1 MKSSIQEQSGQND
14 FQRRLAARSDELKW
28 LYMELYHGQ
37 TDNYYNLCRSMETFY
52 NERGEALKASDLQ
65 REAKPSWYL
74 QNDLVGMM
82 LYTENFA
89 GNLQGVRR
97 HLDYLEK
104 SGINYLHLMP
114 LLDTPEG
121 RSDGGY
127 AVADFRKV
135 LPSLGTMEDLSALTQ
150 DCHDR
155 GICVCLDYV
164 MNHTSEEHEWA
175 RRARAGEREYQD
187 RYFFYDDYGLPAQ
200 FERTVPEVFPKTAP
214 GNFTYLPE
222 LGKYVMTSFY
232 PYQWDLNYWNP
243 VVFNEMAGNL
253 LYLANRGIDIIR
265 IDAVPYI
272 WKQLGTNCRNL
283 PQVHTIVR
291 MIRLITEIVC
301 PGVLLLGEVV
311 MEPKELAPY
320 FGTPQKPEC
329 HMLYNATTMCTLWH
343 TVATRDVSLLRYQT
357 DQVVGLP
364 KTYGFL
370 NYIRCHDDIGWGL
383 DFKFLEQKG
392 MKEVAHK
399 RFLNDYF
406 LGKYDFST
414 STGELYNE
422 DPVTGD
428 ARFCGTTASMCGV
441 ERGGFE
447 ENPEKVAV
455 GIRLDL
461 MLHAFLLFQS
471 GIPVIYSGDEI
482 AAVNDWTYHQ
492 DPLKAEDSRYIHR
505 GKFNWEAAK
514 RISDPAST
522 EGRMHQGLCTL
533 EKARR
538 GDDIFDGDAD
548 VYTIETHNGSVLGM
562 IRIKGN
568 KRMVGLFNF
577 SEQAQDVW
585 IVEFADGYRDYLSE
599 DTKEK
604 PVALRLKPY
613 EYIWAIHEDP
623 AAASGNAD

>member
-1 MKSSIQEQSGQND
+1 MKSGIQEHVGQTD

-37 TDNYYNLCRSMETFY
+37 TENYYNLCRSMEAFY
-52 NERGEALKASDLQ
+52 NERAEALKASDRK
-65 REAKPSWYL
+65 REAEPSWYM

-89 GNLQGVRR
+89 GNLQGVRS

-135 LPSLGTMEDLSALTQ
+135 LPSLGTMEDLSELTE
-150 DCHDR
+150 DCHGR
-155 GICVCLDYV
+155 GICVCLDFV

-357 DQVVGLP
+357 DQVAGLP
-364 KTYGFL
+364 KTYSFL

-428 ARFCGTTASMCGV
+428 ARFCGTTASMCGI

-447 ENPEKVAV
+447 DNPEKVAA
-455 GIRLDL
+455 GLQLDL

-505 GKFNWEAAK
+505 GKFNWDAAAH
-514 RISDPAST
+514 IEDADST
-522 EGRMHQGLCTL
+522 AGRMHRGLLTL

-538 GDDIFDGDAD
+538 ADDIFDGDAS

-562 IRIKGN
+562 IRIKGS

-577 SEQAQDVW
+577 SDQPKDVW
-585 IVEFADGYRDYLSE
+585 IVEFADGYRDYLGD

-604 PVALRLKPY
+604 PVALTLKPY
-613 EYIWAIHEDP
+613 EYIWAVHE
-623 AAASGNAD
+623 AAED

>member
-1 MKSSIQEQSGQND
+1 MKSGIQEHAGQTD

-37 TDNYYNLCRSMETFY
+37 TENYYNLCRSMEAFY
-52 NERGEALKASDLQ
+52 NERAEALKASDRK
-65 REAKPSWYL
+65 REAEPSWYM

-89 GNLQGVRR
+89 GNLQGVRS

-135 LPSLGTMEDLSALTQ
+135 LPSLGTMEDLSELTE
-150 DCHDR
+150 DCHGR
-155 GICVCLDYV
+155 GICVCLDFV

-357 DQVVGLP
+357 DQVAGLP
-364 KTYGFL
+364 KTYSFL

-428 ARFCGTTASMCGV
+428 ARFCGTTASMCGI

-447 ENPEKVAV
+447 DNPEKVAA
-455 GIRLDL
+455 GLQLDL

-505 GKFNWEAAK
+505 GKFNWDAAAH
-514 RISDPAST
+514 IEDADST
-522 EGRMHQGLCTL
+522 AGRMHRGLLTL

-538 GDDIFDGDAD
+538 ADDIFDGDAS

-562 IRIKGN
+562 IRIKGS

-577 SEQAQDVW
+577 SDQPKDVW
-585 IVEFADGYRDYLSE
+585 IVEFADGYRDYLGD

-604 PVALRLKPY
+604 PVALTLKPY
-613 EYIWAIHEDP
+613 EYIWAVHE
-623 AAASGNAD
+623 AAED

>member
-1 MKSSIQEQSGQND
+1 MKKSSKEKAGQND

-37 TDNYYNLCRSMETFY
+37 TMNYYNLCRSMEAFY
-52 NERGEALKASDLQ
+52 NEREEALKASDLQ
-65 REAKPSWYL
+65 REKEPSWYL
-74 QNDLVGMM
+74 KNDLVGMM
-82 LYTENFA
+82 LYTENFG
-89 GNLQGVRR
+89 GNLQGVRK

-135 LPSLGTMEDLSALTQ
+135 LPSLGTMEDLSALTT

-243 VVFNEMAGNL
+243 VVFNEMAANL

-320 FGTPQKPEC
+320 FGTPEKPEC

-392 MKEVAHK
+392 VKEVPHK

-422 DPVTGD
+422 DFVTGD
-428 ARFCGTTASMCGV
+428 ARFCGTTASMCGI

-447 ENPEKVAV
+447 NNPDKIAV
-455 GIRLDL
+455 GIQLDL

-492 DPLKAEDSRYIHR
+492 NPLKAEDSRYLHR
-505 GKFNWEAAK
+505 GKFHWEAVE
-514 RISDPAST
+514 RIPEADST
-522 EGRMHQGLCTL
+522 EGRMHRGLCAL
-533 EKARR
+533 EAARR
-538 GDDIFDGDAD
+538 KDDIFDSDAN

-562 IRIKGN
+562 IRIKDG
-568 KRMVGLFNF
+568 KRMIGLFNF
-577 SEQAQDVW
+577 SDQEKDAW
-585 IVEFADGYRDYLSE
+585 IMEFADGYRDYLS
-599 DTKEK
+599 DDKTAKS
-604 PVALRLKPY
+604 VGLTLKPY
-613 EYIWAIHEDP
+613 EYVWAIHED
-623 AAASGNAD
+623 AAAED

>member
-1 MKSSIQEQSGQND
+1 MAEKTTQND
-14 FQRRLAARSDELKW
+14 FQRRLAARSAELKW

-37 TDNYYNLCRSMETFY
+37 TENYYNLCRQMEAFY
-52 NERGEALKASDLQ
+52 TDRPKDLKTSDLR
-65 REAKPSWYL
+65 REEKPSWYL
-74 QNDLVGMM
+74 ENDLIGMM
-82 LYTENFA
+82 MYTDNFA
-89 GNLQGVRR
+89 ENLQGVRH
-97 HLDYLEK
+97 HLDYIEK
-104 SGINYLHLMP
+104 SGVNYLHLMP

-135 LPSLGTMEDLSALTQ
+135 LPKLGTMEDLAELTE
-150 DCHDR
+150 DCHKR
-155 GICVCLDYV
+155 NICVCLDYV

-187 RYFFYDDYGLPAQ
+187 RYFFYDDYSLPAQ
-200 FERTVPEVFPKTAP
+200 FEQTVPEVFPKTAP

-222 LGKYVMTSFY
+222 LNKFVMTSFY

-243 VVFNEMAGNL
+243 IVFNEMAANML
-253 LYLANRGIDIIR
+253 FLANKGIDIIR

-291 MIRLITEIVC
+291 MMRLITEIVC

-320 FGTPQKPEC
+320 FGTPEKPEC

-357 DQVVGLP
+357 DQVVSLP
-364 KTYGFL
+364 KNYGFL

-383 DFKFLEQKG
+383 DFKFLQQKG
-392 MKEVAHK
+392 MDEVGHK
-399 RFLNDYF
+399 RFLNDYY
-406 LGKYDFST
+406 LGRYSYST
-414 STGELYNE
+414 SAGELYNE

-428 ARFCGTTASMCGV
+428 ARFCGTTASMCGI

-447 ENPEKVAV
+447 NNEEKVAA
-455 GIRLDL
+455 GIQLDL
-461 MLHAFLLFQS
+461 MLHSFLLFQS

-482 AAVNDWTYHQ
+482 GAVNDWSYHQ

-505 GKFNWEAAK
+505 GKFNWEAAGQIK
-514 RISDPAST
+514 DKASVP
-522 EGRMHQGLCTL
+522 GRVHKGLMEL

-538 GDDIFDGDAD
+538 SDEIFSSDAE
-548 VYTIETHNGSVLGM
+548 VYTIETHNESVLGM
-562 IRIKGN
+562 IRIKN
-568 KRMVGLFNF
+568 DEKVIGLFNF
-577 SEQAQDVW
+577 SSEAKDVW
-585 IVEFADGYRDYLSE
+585 ITEFHDGYQDFFHHSKGKKLE
-599 DTKEK
+599 T
-604 PVALRLKPY
+604 LTLQPY
-613 EYIWAIHEDP
+613 EFVWAIHKD
-623 AAASGNAD
+623 

>member
-1 MKSSIQEQSGQND
+1 MKSGIQEQSGQTD

-37 TDNYYNLCRSMETFY
+37 TENYYNLCRSMETFY
-52 NERGEALKASDLQ
+52 NERSEALRASDLQ

-428 ARFCGTTASMCGV
+428 ARFCGTTASMCGI

-447 ENPEKVAV
+447 NNPEKIAT
-455 GIRLDL
+455 GIQLDL

-514 RISDPAST
+514 RISDETST
-522 EGRMHQGLCTL
+522 EGRMHRGLCAL

-538 GDDIFDGDAD
+538 SDDIFDGDAN

-568 KRMVGLFNF
+568 KRVAGLFNF

-585 IVEFADGYRDYLSE
+585 IVEFADGYRDYLSK
-599 DTKEK
+599 DTREK
-604 PVALRLKPY
+604 PVALTLKPY
-613 EYIWAIHEDP
+613 EYVWAIHEDTKE
-623 AAASGNAD
+623 N

>member
-1 MKSSIQEQSGQND
+1 MKSGIQEQSGQND

-37 TDNYYNLCRSMETFY
+37 TESYYNLCRSMEAFY
-52 NERGEALKASDLQ
+52 NERTEALKASDLQ
-65 REAKPSWYL
+65 REAEPSWYL

-82 LYTENFA
+82 LYTDNFA

-135 LPSLGTMEDLSALTQ
+135 LPSLGTMDDLSELTQ
-150 DCHDR
+150 DCHSC

-383 DFKFLEQKG
+383 DFKFLGQKG

-406 LGKYDFST
+406 LGKYEFST

-428 ARFCGTTASMCGV
+428 ARFCGTTASMCGI

-447 ENPEKVAV
+447 NNPEKIAT
-455 GIRLDL
+455 GIQLDL

-492 DPLKAEDSRYIHR
+492 NPLKAEDSRYIHR

-514 RISDPAST
+514 RISDETST
-522 EGRMHQGLCTL
+522 EGRMHRGLLTL
-533 EKARR
+533 EQARR
-538 GDDIFDGDAD
+538 GNDIFAGDAS
-548 VYTIETHNGSVLGM
+548 VYTIETHNESVLGM

-577 SEQAQDVW
+577 SEQAKDAW

-599 DTKEK
+599 DTREK
-604 PVALRLKPY
+604 PVALTLKPY
-613 EYIWAIHEDP
+613 EYVWAIHEDSE
-623 AAASGNAD
+623 AAV

>member
-1 MKSSIQEQSGQND
+1 MADQPDYENE
-14 FQRRLAARSDELKW
+14 FRQRIAARSAELKW

-37 TDNYYNLCRSMETFY
+37 TENYYKLCHQMEEY
-52 NERGEALKASDLQ
+52 YLNRPEALKASDRR
-65 REAKPSWYL
+65 REENPGWYL
-74 QNDLVGMM
+74 ENKLVGMM
-82 LYTENFA
+82 LYTDNFA
-89 GNLQGVRR
+89 GNLQGVRS

-135 LPSLGTMEDLSALTQ
+135 LPQLGTMEDLAELTA
-150 DCHDR
+150 DCHERD
-155 GICVCLDYV
+155 ICVCLDYV

-187 RYFFYDDYGLPAQ
+187 RYFFYDDYSLPAE
-200 FERTVPEVFPKTAP
+200 FEKTVPEVFPKTAP

-222 LGKYVMTSFY
+222 LNKFVMTSFY

-243 VVFNEMAGNL
+243 IVFNEMAGNL
-253 LYLANRGIDIIR
+253 LYLANQGIDIIR

-320 FGTPQKPEC
+320 FGTPEKPEC

-343 TVATRDVSLLRYQT
+343 TVATRDTSLLRYQT
-357 DQVVGLP
+357 DQVVHLP
-364 KTYGFL
+364 KNYGFL

-383 DFKFLEQKG
+383 DFNYLKAKG
-392 MKEVAHK
+392 MKEVDHK

-406 LGKYDFST
+406 LGKFPYST
-414 STGELYNE
+414 SAGELYNE

-428 ARFCGTTASMCGV
+428 ARFCGTTASMCGI

-447 ENPEKVAV
+447 GNEEKVSA
-455 GIRLDL
+455 GIQLDL

-482 AAVNDWTYHQ
+482 GAINDWSYHEN
-492 DPLKAEDSRYIHR
+492 PLKADDSRYLHR
-505 GKFNWEAAK
+505 GKFNWADAA
-514 RISDPAST
+514 RIEDGTSLQ
-522 EGRMHQGLCTL
+522 GRIHQGLAVL
-533 EKARR
+533 EAARR
-538 GDDIFDGDAD
+538 SDAIFSSDAD
-548 VYTIETHNGSVLGM
+548 VYTIETHNESVLGM
-562 IRIKGN
+562 IRVKDGE
-568 KRMVGLFNF
+568 KMVGLFNF
-577 SEQAQDVW
+577 ASEPKNVW
-585 IVEFADGYRDYLSE
+585 IMEFKDGYKDFFGK
-599 DTKEK
+599 DPNEK
-604 PVALRLKPY
+604 PADLTLQPY
-613 EYIWAIHEDP
+613 EYVWAVHRDQTE
-623 AAASGNAD
+623 